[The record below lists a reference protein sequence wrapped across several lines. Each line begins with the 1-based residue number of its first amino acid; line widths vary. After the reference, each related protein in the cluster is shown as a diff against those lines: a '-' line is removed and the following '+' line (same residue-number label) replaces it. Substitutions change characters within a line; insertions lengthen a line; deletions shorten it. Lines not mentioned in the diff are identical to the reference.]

1 MKLKLILLLSL
12 IAIVMVGCSK
22 EDDDLVSQGKVAL
35 EKHEYEKARDLLA
48 DALQADSADDE
59 ARAMYM
65 QAVKM
70 EKANEYEN
78 QGNYKKAIKELE
90 RIEDIKD
97 GSSSI
102 KNEALTKK
110 KELIKLDEEYQK
122 AQKER
127 KENAKEASKKGVI
140 YAQKQVSSIQA
151 KILAK
156 EEENRRKEAEEKQ
169 KEEQNSQ
176 ENMEITQPIVPNQP
190 VTPPITPS
198 PNPDTQPIPQTI
210 EQKIVTI
217 VDKILK

>member
-12 IAIVMVGCSK
+12 ISIVMVGCSK

-35 EKHEYEKARDLLA
+35 EKHEYDKARDILA
-48 DALQADSADDE
+48 DALQVDSADDE

-65 QAVKM
+65 QAVNM

-140 YAQKQVSSIQA
+140 YAQNQVSSIQA
-151 KILAK
+151 IILAK
-156 EEENRRKEAEEKQ
+156 EEENRRKEAEEK
-169 KEEQNSQ
+169 QNSQ

-190 VTPPITPS
+190 VTPPIIPS
-198 PNPDTQPIPQTI
+198 TNPDNQPITQTV
-210 EQKIVTI
+210 EQKIRTI

>member
-12 IAIVMVGCSK
+12 ISIVMVGCSK

-35 EKHEYEKARDLLA
+35 EKHEYDKARDILA
-48 DALQADSADDE
+48 DALQVDSADDE

-65 QAVKM
+65 QAVNM

-97 GSSSI
+97 DSSSI

-140 YAQKQVSSIQA
+140 YAQNQVSSIQA
-151 KILAK
+151 IILAK
-156 EEENRRKEAEEKQ
+156 EEENRRKEAEEK
-169 KEEQNSQ
+169 QNSQ

-190 VTPPITPS
+190 VTPPIIPS
-198 PNPDTQPIPQTI
+198 TNPDNQPITQTV
-210 EQKIVTI
+210 EQKIRTI